1 MQWKLDLNE
10 KHKET
15 QVIIQTDKVTDN
27 IAKLTTFIDQISY
40 TIAVKKADQ
49 QMNIDIVSIIY
60 IENIERMTFIYTEL
74 EMFEVERPLYELEDE
89 LEAFEFVRINK
100 QTLINPRYIKSVKA
114 LLNSRFELLMTSSEK
129 LIVTR
134 RYRKSFKA
142 FFNEGGVY
150 DA

>member
-1 MQWKLDLNE
+1 MQWKIDLNE

-15 QVIIQTDKVTDN
+15 QVIIQTDKISDT
-27 IAKLTTFIDQISY
+27 ITKLTTFIDQISY

-100 QTLINPRYIKSVKA
+100 
-114 LLNSRFELLMTSSEK
+114 
-129 LIVTR
+129 
-134 RYRKSFKA
+134 
-142 FFNEGGVY
+142 
-150 DA
+150 